1 MTEGIMMV
9 ESNNNHD
16 GDDDIMN
23 FPEQQLDQQ
32 QPKNSKRKKWV
43 IRLAFVIVLA
53 IAIGVGVSLG
63 NNKDQQDSSSLSSST
78 ASTVSMDVGSP
89 TTTTPMSSNPTLST
103 PISTPTPVP
112 SNSIVATETPVAMPL
127 TNVPTTDVPTMV
139 PSTTESTTTTTNAP
153 PTTPGEIIDGTTSNG
168 IAYLRCTSSS
178 TASADKKKQIVLL
191 HGSSFSKE
199 TWLSDDMLT
208 KFCAGAE
215 TVIALDF
222 PVSTNYEGLMDV
234 LDDLK
239 NEERII
245 NEPVTLVTPSASGY
259 SIVTWM
265 TNGDVTQLSN
275 YVSEWVPVATG
286 SLVSASDEQV
296 IALRDLPGFRILAI
310 NGNDDSAG
318 GKYSARLA
326 DLANATAVE
335 LTGRHAV
342 YLQSPDDFVNTI
354 LQF

>member
-9 ESNNNHD
+9 ESNNHHD
-16 GDDDIMN
+16 GDDDMN
-23 FPEQQLDQQ
+23 FPEQQLEQQ
-32 QPKNSKRKKWV
+32 LQKKSKRKKWV

-53 IAIGVGVSLG
+53 IAIGVGVSFG

-78 ASTVSMDVGSP
+78 ASTVSTDVGSP
-89 TTTTPMSSNPTLST
+89 TTTTPMTSNPTLST

-112 SNSIVATETPVAMPL
+112 SNSIVATETPVSMPL

-139 PSTTESTTTTTNAP
+139 PSTTDSTTTNAP

-178 TASADKKKQIVLL
+178 TASADNKQIVLL

-239 NEERII
+239 NEEQII
-245 NEPVTLVTPSASGY
+245 HEPVTLVTPSASGY
-259 SIVTWM
+259 SIVSWM
-265 TNGDVTQLSN
+265 MNGDVTQLSN

-286 SLVSASDEQV
+286 SLVSASDEQI

-326 DLANATAVE
+326 ELANATAVE